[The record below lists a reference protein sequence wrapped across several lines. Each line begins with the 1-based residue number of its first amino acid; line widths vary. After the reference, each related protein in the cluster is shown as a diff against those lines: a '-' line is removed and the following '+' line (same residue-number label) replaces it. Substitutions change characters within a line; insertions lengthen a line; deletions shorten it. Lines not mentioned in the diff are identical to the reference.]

1 MKKKYEKVVSSRKD
15 KVFYNLQELAK
26 EYEKLLNKKFCYIFQ
41 EKKIIEF
48 QFKRENFY
56 HLLGFH
62 KLGDVSVVKMIER
75 NQMKKEDFYLYVLNG
90 AITLDTT
97 DTNLVTDT
105 NIVSI
110 SETEMQSVLGEIKA
124 NRFAHF
130 SEQNV
135 LDLLSSDPVI
145 DFEKSECDTL
155 IDADKIFFKFN
166 QKKRRNLDLFIGYNK
181 KKCEHFVSTFF
192 LEVEE
197 DKFLQTK
204 NGDFQPTLNILSRC
218 IINTQNNKVENFE
231 IRWENV
237 RREFIHEKIFHAQDR
252 LKTWINSNH
261 IEVNFVKQEI
271 VEQQKIIVQY
281 TKQIENLNNKKQIL
295 ELIQQSNKE
304 ETKETAVLELM
315 DLDFDL
321 EDEVQVAPYL
331 NMDIR
336 DIKAELQKFTNKL
349 MAVQNKMKKYIQ
361 YLPDLMALEIKEVIY
376 LYQIYFPSLDMDPII
391 IRKMLDDKIVY
402 GNCLAPVEF
411 EKMYLTY
418 QYNILQQEVAAT
430 TEQATTD
437 HPSSDQD

>member
-75 NQMKKEDFYLYVLNG
+75 NQMKKEDFYFYVLNG
-90 AITLDTT
+90 DITLDTT
-97 DTNLVTDT
+97 DTNLVADT

-135 LDLLSSDPVI
+135 LDLLSNDPVI
-145 DFEKSECDTL
+145 DFEKSECDTS

-218 IINTQNNKVENFE
+218 TINTQNNKVENFE

-237 RREFIHEKIFHAQDR
+237 RREFIHEKFFHAQDR

-261 IEVNFVKQEI
+261 IEANFVRQEI

-295 ELIQQSNKE
+295 ELIQQSDKE

-376 LYQIYFPSLDMDPII
+376 LYQIYFPSLDIDPII
-391 IRKMLDDKIVY
+391 IRKMLDDKIIY
-402 GNCLAPVEF
+402 GNCLTPVEF
-411 EKMYLTY
+411 EKMYSIY
-418 QYNILQQEVAAT
+418 QYNEPQQEVAAT
-430 TEQATTD
+430 TEQAATD
-437 HPSSDQD
+437 QSSSDQN

>member
-1 MKKKYEKVVSSRKD
+1 
-15 KVFYNLQELAK
+15 
-26 EYEKLLNKKFCYIFQ
+26 
-41 EKKIIEF
+41 
-48 QFKRENFY
+48 
-56 HLLGFH
+56 
-62 KLGDVSVVKMIER
+62 MIEKS
-75 NQMKKEDFYLYVLNG
+75 QMKKEDFYLYVLNG

-237 RREFIHEKIFHAQDR
+237 RREFIHEKFFHAQDR